1 MKDIKSLTES
11 LLGDLEEEQTQP
23 APPIR
28 SAAGTGSGTA
38 PKETKSRRMQLLVKP
53 STAERLEAAA
63 AEEGLSMNELVNR
76 LMEEYLQGR

>member
-1 MKDIKSLTES
+1 MKDIENLTGR
-11 LLGDLEEEQTQP
+11 LLGDPEGQA

-28 SAAGTGSGTA
+28 SAK
-38 PKETKSRRMQLLVKP
+38 PQRPYKEYKSRRMQFLVKP

>member
-1 MKDIKSLTES
+1 MKKDIENYTGK
-11 LLGDLEEEQTQP
+11 LLADPAEEQP

>member
-11 LLGDLEEEQTQP
+11 LLGDLEEEQTQT
-23 APPIR
+23 APPIG

-53 STAERLEAAA
+53 STAAKLKAAA
-63 AEEGLSMNELVNR
+63 DAGGLSVNDLINR
-76 LMEEYLQGR
+76 IFEEWLQGR